1 MGVCHKVF
9 DEMPQPDVV
18 SWTILIEGNR
28 NAGRVDDALLA
39 FEQMMFSGVL
49 PNRVSMVNA
58 LSACAGSGALETGV
72 WIHEYVT
79 KNGWELD
86 VILGTSLI
94 DMYGKCG
101 RMDLGLNVFKGMSEK
116 NVFTW
121 NSVIKGLALA
131 KSGEEAV
138 NWFFRMQE
146 EGVKVDEVTLLGVL
160 CACSHSGLVEIGL
173 NIFYSMTG
181 GKYGFLPGLKHY
193 GCVVDLLGRAGRLE
207 EAFAFIEIMPFEPTT
222 AMWGALVAG
231 CRAQGDLELSTVAAT
246 KLVEMEP
253 NNGAYMVLLS
263 NLYAEMGRWGKVEEL
278 RKLMKSLGF
287 SASIFLYLPNLKK
300 RKRRQTAIEKLE
312 LVNEALELAE
322 QRVIKFQERHDRL
335 LDQVS
340 SHYLCNQRLDEA
352 FVDAR
357 ATMNEALENAVS
369 LQQMQMNILRSYLD
383 EK

>member
-1 MGVCHKVF
+1 MYSSCGEMRVCHKVF

-18 SWTILIEGNR
+18 SWTVLIEGDR
-28 NAGRVDDALLA
+28 NAGRFDDALLA
-39 FEQMMFSGVL
+39 FERMLVSGVL

-72 WIHEYVT
+72 WIHEYVK

-101 RMDLGLNVFKGMSEK
+101 RIDVGLSVFEGMSEK

-138 NWFFRMQE
+138 NWFLRMQE
-146 EGVKVDEVTLLGVL
+146 EGVKADEVTLLGVL
-160 CACSHSGLVEIGL
+160 CACSHSGLVETGL
-173 NIFYSMTG
+173 NIFYSMTDG
-181 GKYGFLPGLKHY
+181 RYGFSPGLKHY

-207 EAFAFIEIMPFEPTT
+207 EAFAFIETMSFEPTK

-231 CRAQGDLELSTVAAT
+231 CRAQGDLELSTVAAA

-253 NNGAYMVLLS
+253 NNGAYIVLLS
-263 NLYAEMGRWGKVEEL
+263 NLYAEMGSWGEVEKL
-278 RKLMKSLGF
+278 RKLMKCRGIDKDSGYSF
-287 SASIFLYLPNLKK
+287 V
-300 RKRRQTAIEKLE
+300 ELE
-312 LVNEALELAE
+312 HENHVPELLAP
-322 QRVIKFQERHDRL
+322 L
-335 LDQVS
+335 
-340 SHYLCNQRLDEA
+340 
-352 FVDAR
+352 
-357 ATMNEALENAVS
+357 
-369 LQQMQMNILRSYLD
+369 
-383 EK
+383 